1 MKRIYILEGLD
12 CAHCAEEIR
21 AEVEKDERVKSAGM
35 NFMKQELTVEADNS
49 CSPDELMITVTEVVA
64 KLEPDVT
71 VRERQTF
78 KEKKYIIDGLDCAQ
92 CAEEVREAVEKSDY
106 ANGAKMNFI
115 NKELTVTPSK
125 IISDKELLKQ
135 VTATV
140 TAVEP
145 DVTVSEKEN
154 HVEKKVSYT
163 KDIVKMISAGILFV
177 VAFILE
183 KTIGTEQLVPK
194 IAILSMYLAA
204 YVICGLEVAITSI
217 KAIAKKNFFNEN
229 TLMLIASIGAIVLGE
244 YEEAVA
250 VMLFYTVGE
259 FFQSIAVNKSRRS
272 ISSLIKTKPETAD
285 VLIDGEYI
293 TVDPEN
299 VETGSII
306 RVKPGEKIPLDGIVE
321 SGNTSIDTSALTG
334 ESLPRDITVSDEVP
348 AGAINI
354 SGVIT
359 LKTTRQFTDST
370 VYKMLQMV
378 ESAVEK
384 KTKTENFIS
393 VFAKYYTP
401 IVVLAAVII
410 SLIPPLFT
418 GFDFGT
424 WVQRGL
430 IFLVISCPC
439 ALVISV
445 PLGYF
450 AGIGKASSKG
460 ILVKGSNY
468 LEAISKAK
476 VVLFDKT
483 GTLTKGQFEVTRTE
497 PAGMSKDELLRY
509 AAYAE
514 SNSNHPIAVSVRKAY
529 GADIDQSQITEC
541 SEIAGKG
548 IKAVISGATVLCGNS
563 RLMADYSINCPE
575 ANGTV
580 LYVAVDNKYAGLIEI
595 ADMPKEHSAEAV
607 KMLKNHGVKVIMLT
621 GDNKSAAAAAAEK
634 LGITDYYAELLPE
647 NKSEITLK
655 MKSELSDNEK
665 VMFVG
670 DGINDAP
677 ALTAADTGIA
687 IGAGTDVAIDAADVV
702 LMKSRL
708 TDVPAAIRLS
718 RSSLRNIHENLFWAF
733 FYNIIGIPLAA
744 GVFIPLGLTL
754 NPMFGAAAMSLSSF
768 CVVSNALRL
777 NFCKLYSTKH
787 DRKAKPMNNIA
798 IQPSDTAKITKT
810 IKIKGMMC
818 EKCEH
823 HVKTA
828 LEAIPQVANAVANH
842 TDGIA
847 VAELSGEV
855 PDKQLK
861 KAVENSGYK
870 VISIK

>member
-12 CAHCAEEIR
+12 CANCAEEIR

-35 NFMKQELTVEADNS
+35 NFMKQELTVEAENS
-49 CSPDELMITVTEVVA
+49 CSPDELMTTVTEVVA
-64 KLEPDVT
+64 KYEPDVT

-78 KEKKYIIDGLDCAQ
+78 NEKKYIIDGLDCAQ

-115 NKELTVTPSK
+115 KKELTVTPSK

-163 KDIVKMISAGILFV
+163 KDIVKMISAGILFI

-194 IAILSMYLAA
+194 IAILTMYLAA

-306 RVKPGEKIPLDGIVE
+306 RVKPGEKIPLDGIIE

-334 ESLPRDITVSDEVP
+334 ESLPRDIAAGDEVP

-410 SLIPPLFT
+410 SIFPPLFT
-418 GFDFGT
+418 GFNYEPFINGIIKGKLIFPEFTGFDFIT

-468 LEAISKAK
+468 LEAISKSK

-563 RLMADYSINCPE
+563 RLMADYSMNCPE

-607 KMLKNHGVKVIMLT
+607 KMLKNHGVKVVMLT
-621 GDNKSAAAAAAEK
+621 GDNKSAAATAAEK

-655 MKSELSDNEK
+655 MKSELPDNEK

-677 ALTAADTGIA
+677 VIASADIGVAMGGSGADSAIETADC
-687 IGAGTDVAIDAADVV
+687 V
-702 LMKSRL
+702 LMKDDPMQLADAFAISKKTNRIVL
-708 TDVPAAIRLS
+708 QNIIFALGVKLIIQVLGVLGLANMWAAVFADVGVSIIAIFN
-718 RSSLRNIHENLFWAF
+718 SLRL
-733 FYNIIGIPLAA
+733 
-744 GVFIPLGLTL
+744 
-754 NPMFGAAAMSLSSF
+754 M
-768 CVVSNALRL
+768 
-777 NFCKLYSTKH
+777 
-787 DRKAKPMNNIA
+787 RK
-798 IQPSDTAKITKT
+798 
-810 IKIKGMMC
+810 
-818 EKCEH
+818 
-823 HVKTA
+823 
-828 LEAIPQVANAVANH
+828 
-842 TDGIA
+842 
-847 VAELSGEV
+847 
-855 PDKQLK
+855 
-861 KAVENSGYK
+861 
-870 VISIK
+870 

>member
-12 CAHCAEEIR
+12 CAQCAEEIR
-21 AEVEKDERVKSAGM
+21 AEVEKDERVKSAEM
-35 NFMKQELTVEADNS
+35 NFMKQELTVEAENS
-49 CSPDELMITVTEVVA
+49 CSPDELMTTVTKVVA
-64 KLEPDVT
+64 KHEPDVT
-71 VRERQTF
+71 VKERQTF

-125 IISDKELLKQ
+125 IISDKELLKL

-163 KDIVKMISAGILFV
+163 KDIVKMISAGILFI

-299 VETGSII
+299 VETDSII

-334 ESLPRDITVSDEVP
+334 ESLPRDITIGDEVP

-359 LKTTRQFTDST
+359 LKTTRRFTDST

-401 IVVLAAVII
+401 IVVLVAVII
-410 SLIPPLFT
+410 SIFPPLFT
-418 GFDFGT
+418 GFNYEPFIDGIIKGKLIFPEFTGFDFVT

-529 GADIDQSQITEC
+529 GADIDQSQITQC

-548 IKAVISGATVLCGNS
+548 IKAVISGVTVLCGNS

-607 KMLKNHGVKVIMLT
+607 KMLKNHGVKVVMLT

-655 MKSELSDNEK
+655 MKSELPANEK

-677 ALTAADTGIA
+677 VIASADIGVAMGGTGADSAIETADC
-687 IGAGTDVAIDAADVV
+687 V
-702 LMKSRL
+702 LMKDDPMQLADAFAISKKTNRIVL
-708 TDVPAAIRLS
+708 QNIIFALGVKLIIQVLGVLGLANMWAAVFADVGVSIIAIFN
-718 RSSLRNIHENLFWAF
+718 SLRL
-733 FYNIIGIPLAA
+733 
-744 GVFIPLGLTL
+744 
-754 NPMFGAAAMSLSSF
+754 M
-768 CVVSNALRL
+768 
-777 NFCKLYSTKH
+777 
-787 DRKAKPMNNIA
+787 RK
-798 IQPSDTAKITKT
+798 
-810 IKIKGMMC
+810 
-818 EKCEH
+818 
-823 HVKTA
+823 
-828 LEAIPQVANAVANH
+828 
-842 TDGIA
+842 
-847 VAELSGEV
+847 
-855 PDKQLK
+855 
-861 KAVENSGYK
+861 
-870 VISIK
+870 

>member
-1 MKRIYILEGLD
+1 MKRIYILDGLD

-21 AEVEKDERVKSAGM
+21 AEVEKDERVKSAEM
-35 NFMKQELTVEADNS
+35 NFMKQELTVETENS
-49 CSPDELMITVTEVVA
+49 CSPDELMATVTEIVT

-125 IISDKELLKQ
+125 IISDKELLKL

-140 TAVEP
+140 TSVEP

-163 KDIVKMISAGILFV
+163 KDIVKMISAGILFI

-285 VLIDGEYI
+285 VLTDGEYI

-334 ESLPRDITVSDEVP
+334 ESLPRDITVGDEVP

-359 LKTTRQFTDST
+359 LKTTRRFTDST

-401 IVVLAAVII
+401 IVVLVAVII
-410 SLIPPLFT
+410 SIFPPLFTGFNYEPFIDGIIKGKLIFPEFT

-607 KMLKNHGVKVIMLT
+607 KMLKNHGVKVVMLT

-655 MKSELSDNEK
+655 MKSELPDNEK

-677 ALTAADTGIA
+677 VIASADIGVAMGGTGADSAIETADC
-687 IGAGTDVAIDAADVV
+687 V
-702 LMKSRL
+702 LMKDDPMQLADAFAISKKTNRIVL
-708 TDVPAAIRLS
+708 QNIIFALGVKLIIQVLGVLGLANMWAAVFADVGVSIIAIFN
-718 RSSLRNIHENLFWAF
+718 SLRL
-733 FYNIIGIPLAA
+733 
-744 GVFIPLGLTL
+744 
-754 NPMFGAAAMSLSSF
+754 M
-768 CVVSNALRL
+768 
-777 NFCKLYSTKH
+777 
-787 DRKAKPMNNIA
+787 RK
-798 IQPSDTAKITKT
+798 
-810 IKIKGMMC
+810 
-818 EKCEH
+818 
-823 HVKTA
+823 
-828 LEAIPQVANAVANH
+828 
-842 TDGIA
+842 
-847 VAELSGEV
+847 
-855 PDKQLK
+855 
-861 KAVENSGYK
+861 
-870 VISIK
+870 

>member
-1 MKRIYILEGLD
+1 MKRIYILDGLD

-21 AEVEKDERVKSAGM
+21 AEVEKDERVKSAEM
-35 NFMKQELTVEADNS
+35 NFMKQELTVETENS
-49 CSPDELMITVTEVVA
+49 CSPDELMTTVTEIVT

-115 NKELTVTPSK
+115 KKELTVTPSK
-125 IISDKELLKQ
+125 IISDKELLKL

-163 KDIVKMISAGILFV
+163 KDIVKMISAGILFI

-299 VETGSII
+299 VETDSII

-334 ESLPRDITVSDEVP
+334 ESLPRDITIGDEVP

-359 LKTTRQFTDST
+359 LKTTRRFTDST

-401 IVVLAAVII
+401 IVVLVAVII
-410 SLIPPLFT
+410 SIFPPLFT
-418 GFDFGT
+418 GFNYEPFIDGIIKGKLIFPEFTGFDFVT

-529 GADIDQSQITEC
+529 GADIDQSQITQC

-548 IKAVISGATVLCGNS
+548 IKAVISGVTVLCGNS

-607 KMLKNHGVKVIMLT
+607 KMLKNHGVKVVMLT

-655 MKSELSDNEK
+655 MKSELPDNEK

-677 ALTAADTGIA
+677 VIASADIGVAMGGSGADSAIETADC
-687 IGAGTDVAIDAADVV
+687 V
-702 LMKSRL
+702 LMKDDPMQLADAFAISKKTNRIVL
-708 TDVPAAIRLS
+708 QNIIFALGVKLIIQVLGVLGLANMWAAVFADVGVSIIAIFN
-718 RSSLRNIHENLFWAF
+718 SLRL
-733 FYNIIGIPLAA
+733 
-744 GVFIPLGLTL
+744 
-754 NPMFGAAAMSLSSF
+754 M
-768 CVVSNALRL
+768 
-777 NFCKLYSTKH
+777 
-787 DRKAKPMNNIA
+787 RK
-798 IQPSDTAKITKT
+798 
-810 IKIKGMMC
+810 
-818 EKCEH
+818 
-823 HVKTA
+823 
-828 LEAIPQVANAVANH
+828 
-842 TDGIA
+842 
-847 VAELSGEV
+847 
-855 PDKQLK
+855 
-861 KAVENSGYK
+861 
-870 VISIK
+870 

>member
-12 CAHCAEEIR
+12 CAQCAEEIR
-21 AEVEKDERVKSAGM
+21 AEVEKDERVKSAEM
-35 NFMKQELTVEADNS
+35 NFMKQELTVEAENS
-49 CSPDELMITVTEVVA
+49 CSPDELMTTVTKVVA
-64 KLEPDVT
+64 KHEPDVT
-71 VRERQTF
+71 VKERQTF

-125 IISDKELLKQ
+125 IISDKELLKL

-163 KDIVKMISAGILFV
+163 KDIVKMISAGILFI

-299 VETGSII
+299 VETDSII

-334 ESLPRDITVSDEVP
+334 ESLPRDITIGDEVP

-359 LKTTRQFTDST
+359 LKTTRRFTDST

-401 IVVLAAVII
+401 IVVLVAVII
-410 SLIPPLFT
+410 SIFPPLFT
-418 GFDFGT
+418 GFNYEPFIDGIIKGKLIFPEFTGFDFVT

-529 GADIDQSQITEC
+529 GADIDQSQITQC

-548 IKAVISGATVLCGNS
+548 IKAVISGVTVLCGNS

-607 KMLKNHGVKVIMLT
+607 KMLKNHGVKVVMLT

-655 MKSELSDNEK
+655 MKSELPGNEK

-677 ALTAADTGIA
+677 VIASADIGVAMGGSGADSAIETADC
-687 IGAGTDVAIDAADVV
+687 V
-702 LMKSRL
+702 LMKDDPMQLADAFAISKKTNRIVL
-708 TDVPAAIRLS
+708 QNIIFALGVKLIIQVLGVLGLANMWAAVFADVGVSIIAIFN
-718 RSSLRNIHENLFWAF
+718 SLRL
-733 FYNIIGIPLAA
+733 
-744 GVFIPLGLTL
+744 
-754 NPMFGAAAMSLSSF
+754 M
-768 CVVSNALRL
+768 
-777 NFCKLYSTKH
+777 
-787 DRKAKPMNNIA
+787 RK
-798 IQPSDTAKITKT
+798 
-810 IKIKGMMC
+810 
-818 EKCEH
+818 
-823 HVKTA
+823 
-828 LEAIPQVANAVANH
+828 
-842 TDGIA
+842 
-847 VAELSGEV
+847 
-855 PDKQLK
+855 
-861 KAVENSGYK
+861 
-870 VISIK
+870 

>member
-35 NFMKQELTVEADNS
+35 NFMKQELTVETENS
-49 CSPDELMITVTEVVA
+49 CSPDELMTTVTEVVA

-71 VRERQTF
+71 VREKQSF

-92 CAEEVREAVEKSDY
+92 CAEELREAVEKSDY

-135 VTATV
+135 VTATI

-163 KDIVKMISAGILFV
+163 KDIVKMISAGILFI

-183 KTIGTEQLVPK
+183 KTIGTEQLAPK

-334 ESLPRDITVSDEVP
+334 ESLPRDITVGDEVP

-401 IVVLAAVII
+401 IVVLVAVII
-410 SLIPPLFT
+410 SIFPPLFT
-418 GFDFGT
+418 GFNYEPFIDGIIKGKLIFPEFTGFDFVT

-529 GADIDQSQITEC
+529 GADIDQSQITQC

-548 IKAVISGATVLCGNS
+548 IKAVISGVTVLCGNS

-607 KMLKNHGVKVIMLT
+607 KMLKNHGVKVVMLT

-655 MKSELSDNEK
+655 MKSELPDNEK

-677 ALTAADTGIA
+677 VIASADIGVAMGGSGADSAIETADC
-687 IGAGTDVAIDAADVV
+687 V
-702 LMKSRL
+702 LMKDDPMQLADAFAISKKTNRIVL
-708 TDVPAAIRLS
+708 QNIIFALGVKLIIQVLGVLGLANMWAAVFADVGVSIIAIFN
-718 RSSLRNIHENLFWAF
+718 SLRL
-733 FYNIIGIPLAA
+733 
-744 GVFIPLGLTL
+744 
-754 NPMFGAAAMSLSSF
+754 M
-768 CVVSNALRL
+768 
-777 NFCKLYSTKH
+777 
-787 DRKAKPMNNIA
+787 RK
-798 IQPSDTAKITKT
+798 
-810 IKIKGMMC
+810 
-818 EKCEH
+818 
-823 HVKTA
+823 
-828 LEAIPQVANAVANH
+828 
-842 TDGIA
+842 
-847 VAELSGEV
+847 
-855 PDKQLK
+855 
-861 KAVENSGYK
+861 
-870 VISIK
+870 

>member
-12 CAHCAEEIR
+12 CANCAEEIR
-21 AEVEKDERVKSAGM
+21 AEVEKDEHIKSAEM
-35 NFMKQELTVEADNS
+35 NFMKQELTVEAENS
-49 CSPDELMITVTEVVA
+49 CSHDELMTTVTEVVA
-64 KLEPDVT
+64 KHEPDVT

-92 CAEEVREAVEKSDY
+92 CAEEVREAIEKSDY
-106 ANGAKMNFI
+106 ASDAKMNFI
-115 NKELTVTPSK
+115 KKELTVTPSK

-194 IAILSMYLAA
+194 IAILSMYLVA

-306 RVKPGEKIPLDGIVE
+306 RVKPGEKIPLDGIIE

-334 ESLPRDITVSDEVP
+334 ESLPRDITSGDEVP

-393 VFAKYYTP
+393 VFAKCYTP

-410 SLIPPLFT
+410 SIFPPLFT
-418 GFDFGT
+418 GFNYEPFINGIIKGKLIFPEFTGFDFIT

-548 IKAVISGATVLCGNS
+548 IKAVISGVTVLCGNS

-607 KMLKNHGVKVIMLT
+607 KMLKNHGVKVVMLT
-621 GDNKSAAAAAAEK
+621 GDNRSAAAAAAEK

-655 MKSELSDNEK
+655 MKSELPGNEK

-677 ALTAADTGIA
+677 VIASADIGVAMGGSGADSAIETADC
-687 IGAGTDVAIDAADVV
+687 V
-702 LMKSRL
+702 LMKDDPMQLADAFAISKKTNRIVL
-708 TDVPAAIRLS
+708 QNIIFALGVKLIIQVLGVLGLANMWAAVFADVGVSIIAIFN
-718 RSSLRNIHENLFWAF
+718 SLRL
-733 FYNIIGIPLAA
+733 
-744 GVFIPLGLTL
+744 
-754 NPMFGAAAMSLSSF
+754 M
-768 CVVSNALRL
+768 
-777 NFCKLYSTKH
+777 
-787 DRKAKPMNNIA
+787 RK
-798 IQPSDTAKITKT
+798 
-810 IKIKGMMC
+810 
-818 EKCEH
+818 
-823 HVKTA
+823 
-828 LEAIPQVANAVANH
+828 
-842 TDGIA
+842 
-847 VAELSGEV
+847 
-855 PDKQLK
+855 
-861 KAVENSGYK
+861 
-870 VISIK
+870 

>member
-1 MKRIYILEGLD
+1 MKRIYILDGLD

-21 AEVEKDERVKSAGM
+21 AEVEKDEHVKSAGM
-35 NFMKQELTVEADNS
+35 NFMKQELTVETENS
-49 CSPDELMITVTEVVA
+49 CSPDELMTTVTEVVA

-71 VRERQTF
+71 VREKQSF

-115 NKELTVTPSK
+115 NKELTVTPSR

-163 KDIVKMISAGILFV
+163 KDIVKMISAGILFI

-299 VETGSII
+299 VETDSII

-334 ESLPRDITVSDEVP
+334 ESLPRDITIGDEVP

-359 LKTTRQFTDST
+359 LKTTRRFTDST

-401 IVVLAAVII
+401 IVVLVAVII
-410 SLIPPLFT
+410 SIFPPLFT
-418 GFDFGT
+418 GFNYEPFIDGIIKGKLIFPEFTGFDFVT

-529 GADIDQSQITEC
+529 GADIDQSQITQC

-548 IKAVISGATVLCGNS
+548 IKAVISGVTVLCGNS

-607 KMLKNHGVKVIMLT
+607 KMLKNHGVKVVMLT

-655 MKSELSDNEK
+655 MKSELPDNEK

-677 ALTAADTGIA
+677 VIASADIGVAMGGSGADSAIETADC
-687 IGAGTDVAIDAADVV
+687 V
-702 LMKSRL
+702 LMKDDPMQLADAFAISKKTNRIVL
-708 TDVPAAIRLS
+708 QNIIFALGVKLIIQVLGVLGLANMWAAVFADVGVSIIAIFN
-718 RSSLRNIHENLFWAF
+718 SLRL
-733 FYNIIGIPLAA
+733 
-744 GVFIPLGLTL
+744 
-754 NPMFGAAAMSLSSF
+754 M
-768 CVVSNALRL
+768 
-777 NFCKLYSTKH
+777 
-787 DRKAKPMNNIA
+787 RK
-798 IQPSDTAKITKT
+798 
-810 IKIKGMMC
+810 
-818 EKCEH
+818 
-823 HVKTA
+823 
-828 LEAIPQVANAVANH
+828 
-842 TDGIA
+842 
-847 VAELSGEV
+847 
-855 PDKQLK
+855 
-861 KAVENSGYK
+861 
-870 VISIK
+870 

>member
-35 NFMKQELTVEADNS
+35 NFMKQELTVEAENS
-49 CSPDELMITVTEVVA
+49 CSPDELMTTVTKVVA
-64 KLEPDVT
+64 KHEPDVT
-71 VRERQTF
+71 VKERQTF

-115 NKELTVTPSK
+115 KKELTVTPSR
-125 IISDKELLKQ
+125 IISDKELLKL

-183 KTIGTEQLVPK
+183 KTIGTEQLVPQ
-194 IAILSMYLAA
+194 IAILSMYLVA

-334 ESLPRDITVSDEVP
+334 ESLPRDITIGDEVP

-359 LKTTRQFTDST
+359 LKTTRRFTDST

-401 IVVLAAVII
+401 IVVLVAVII
-410 SLIPPLFT
+410 SIFPPLFT
-418 GFDFGT
+418 GFNYEPFIDGIIKGKLIFPEFTGFDFVT

-529 GADIDQSQITEC
+529 GADIDQSQITQC

-607 KMLKNHGVKVIMLT
+607 KMLKNHGVKVVMLT

-655 MKSELSDNEK
+655 MKSELPDNEK

-677 ALTAADTGIA
+677 VIASADIGVAMGGSGADSAIETADC
-687 IGAGTDVAIDAADVV
+687 V
-702 LMKSRL
+702 LMKDDPMQLADAFAISKKTNRIVL
-708 TDVPAAIRLS
+708 QNIIFALGVKLIIQVLGVLGLANMWAAVFADVGVSIIAIFN
-718 RSSLRNIHENLFWAF
+718 SLRL
-733 FYNIIGIPLAA
+733 
-744 GVFIPLGLTL
+744 
-754 NPMFGAAAMSLSSF
+754 M
-768 CVVSNALRL
+768 
-777 NFCKLYSTKH
+777 
-787 DRKAKPMNNIA
+787 RK
-798 IQPSDTAKITKT
+798 
-810 IKIKGMMC
+810 
-818 EKCEH
+818 
-823 HVKTA
+823 
-828 LEAIPQVANAVANH
+828 
-842 TDGIA
+842 
-847 VAELSGEV
+847 
-855 PDKQLK
+855 
-861 KAVENSGYK
+861 
-870 VISIK
+870 

>member
-35 NFMKQELTVEADNS
+35 NFMKQELTVEAENS
-49 CSPDELMITVTEVVA
+49 CSPDELMTTVTEVVA

-115 NKELTVTPSK
+115 KKELTVTPSK

-140 TAVEP
+140 TAIEP

-183 KTIGTEQLVPK
+183 KTIGTEQLVPQ
-194 IAILSMYLAA
+194 IAILSMYLVA

-334 ESLPRDITVSDEVP
+334 ESLPRDITIGDEVP

-359 LKTTRQFTDST
+359 LKTTRRFTDST

-401 IVVLAAVII
+401 IVVLVAVII
-410 SLIPPLFT
+410 SIFPPLFT
-418 GFDFGT
+418 GFNYEPFIDGIIKGKLIFPEFTGFDFVT

-529 GADIDQSQITEC
+529 GADIDQSQITQC

-677 ALTAADTGIA
+677 VIASADIGVAMGGSGADSAIETADC
-687 IGAGTDVAIDAADVV
+687 V
-702 LMKSRL
+702 LMKDDPMQLADAFAISKKTNRIVL
-708 TDVPAAIRLS
+708 QNIIFALGVKLIIQVLGVLGLANMWAAVFADVGVSIIAIFN
-718 RSSLRNIHENLFWAF
+718 SLRL
-733 FYNIIGIPLAA
+733 
-744 GVFIPLGLTL
+744 
-754 NPMFGAAAMSLSSF
+754 M
-768 CVVSNALRL
+768 
-777 NFCKLYSTKH
+777 
-787 DRKAKPMNNIA
+787 RK
-798 IQPSDTAKITKT
+798 
-810 IKIKGMMC
+810 
-818 EKCEH
+818 
-823 HVKTA
+823 
-828 LEAIPQVANAVANH
+828 
-842 TDGIA
+842 
-847 VAELSGEV
+847 
-855 PDKQLK
+855 
-861 KAVENSGYK
+861 
-870 VISIK
+870 

>member
-12 CAHCAEEIR
+12 CAQCAEEIR
-21 AEVEKDERVKSAGM
+21 AEVEKDERVKSAEM
-35 NFMKQELTVEADNS
+35 NFMKQELTVEAENS
-49 CSPDELMITVTEVVA
+49 CSPDELMTTVTKVVA
-64 KLEPDVT
+64 KHEPDVT
-71 VRERQTF
+71 VKERQTF

-125 IISDKELLKQ
+125 IISDKELLKL

-163 KDIVKMISAGILFV
+163 KDIVKMISAGILFI

-299 VETGSII
+299 VETDSII

-334 ESLPRDITVSDEVP
+334 ESLPRDITIGDEVP

-359 LKTTRQFTDST
+359 LKTTRRFTDST

-401 IVVLAAVII
+401 IVVLVAVII
-410 SLIPPLFT
+410 SIFPPLFT
-418 GFDFGT
+418 GFNYEPFIDGIIKGKLIFPEFTGFDFVT

-529 GADIDQSQITEC
+529 GADIDQSQITQC

-548 IKAVISGATVLCGNS
+548 IKAVISGVTVLCGNS

-607 KMLKNHGVKVIMLT
+607 KMLKNHGVKVVMLT
-621 GDNKSAAAAAAEK
+621 GDNRSAASAASEK

-655 MKSELSDNEK
+655 MKSELPANEK

-677 ALTAADTGIA
+677 VIASADIGVAMGGTGADSAIETADC
-687 IGAGTDVAIDAADVV
+687 V
-702 LMKSRL
+702 LMKDDPMQLADAFAISKKTNRIVL
-708 TDVPAAIRLS
+708 QNIIFALGVKLIIQVLGVLGLANMWAAVFADVGVSIIAIFN
-718 RSSLRNIHENLFWAF
+718 SLRL
-733 FYNIIGIPLAA
+733 
-744 GVFIPLGLTL
+744 
-754 NPMFGAAAMSLSSF
+754 M
-768 CVVSNALRL
+768 
-777 NFCKLYSTKH
+777 
-787 DRKAKPMNNIA
+787 RK
-798 IQPSDTAKITKT
+798 
-810 IKIKGMMC
+810 
-818 EKCEH
+818 
-823 HVKTA
+823 
-828 LEAIPQVANAVANH
+828 
-842 TDGIA
+842 
-847 VAELSGEV
+847 
-855 PDKQLK
+855 
-861 KAVENSGYK
+861 
-870 VISIK
+870 

>member
-12 CAHCAEEIR
+12 CAQCAEEIR
-21 AEVEKDERVKSAGM
+21 AEVEKDERVKSAEM
-35 NFMKQELTVEADNS
+35 NFMKQELTVEAENS
-49 CSPDELMITVTEVVA
+49 CSPDELMTTVTKVVA
-64 KLEPDVT
+64 KHEPDVT
-71 VRERQTF
+71 VKERQTF

-125 IISDKELLKQ
+125 IISDKELLKL

-163 KDIVKMISAGILFV
+163 KDIVKMISAGILFI

-299 VETGSII
+299 VETDSII

-334 ESLPRDITVSDEVP
+334 ESLPRDITIGDEVP

-359 LKTTRQFTDST
+359 LKTTRRFTDST

-401 IVVLAAVII
+401 IVVLVAVII
-410 SLIPPLFT
+410 SIFPPLFT
-418 GFDFGT
+418 GFNYEPFIDGIIKGKLIFPEFTGFDFVT

-529 GADIDQSQITEC
+529 GADIDQSQITQC

-548 IKAVISGATVLCGNS
+548 IKAVISGVTVLCGNS

-607 KMLKNHGVKVIMLT
+607 KMLKNHGVKVVMLT

-655 MKSELSDNEK
+655 MKSELPDNEK

-677 ALTAADTGIA
+677 VIASADIGVA
-687 IGAGTDVAIDAADVV
+687 MGGSGAGSAIETADCV
-702 LMKSRL
+702 LMKDDPMQLADAFAISKKTNRIVL
-708 TDVPAAIRLS
+708 QNIIFALGVKLIIQVLGVLGLANMWAAVFADVGVSIIAIFN
-718 RSSLRNIHENLFWAF
+718 SLRL
-733 FYNIIGIPLAA
+733 
-744 GVFIPLGLTL
+744 
-754 NPMFGAAAMSLSSF
+754 M
-768 CVVSNALRL
+768 
-777 NFCKLYSTKH
+777 
-787 DRKAKPMNNIA
+787 RK
-798 IQPSDTAKITKT
+798 
-810 IKIKGMMC
+810 
-818 EKCEH
+818 
-823 HVKTA
+823 
-828 LEAIPQVANAVANH
+828 
-842 TDGIA
+842 
-847 VAELSGEV
+847 
-855 PDKQLK
+855 
-861 KAVENSGYK
+861 
-870 VISIK
+870 

>member
-12 CAHCAEEIR
+12 CANCAEEIR
-21 AEVEKDERVKSAGM
+21 AEVEKDEHIKSAGM
-35 NFMKQELTVEADNS
+35 NFMKQELTVETENS
-49 CSPDELMITVTEVVA
+49 CSPDELMTTVTEVVA

-115 NKELTVTPSK
+115 KKELTVTPSK

-145 DVTVSEKEN
+145 DVTVSEQEN

-163 KDIVKMISAGILFV
+163 KDIVKMISAGILFII
-177 VAFILE
+177 AFILE
-183 KTIGTEQLVPK
+183 KTIGTEQFVPQ
-194 IAILSMYLAA
+194 IAILTMYLAA

-334 ESLPRDITVSDEVP
+334 ESLPRDIAAGDEVP

-410 SLIPPLFT
+410 SIFPPLFT
-418 GFDFGT
+418 GFNYEPFINGIIKGKLIFPEFTGFDFIT

-468 LEAISKAK
+468 LEAISKSK

-607 KMLKNHGVKVIMLT
+607 KMLKNHGVKVVMLT
-621 GDNKSAAAAAAEK
+621 GDNKSAAATAAEK

-655 MKSELSDNEK
+655 MKSELPDNEK

-677 ALTAADTGIA
+677 VIASADIGVAMGGSGADSAIETADC
-687 IGAGTDVAIDAADVV
+687 V
-702 LMKSRL
+702 LMKDDPMQLADAFAISKKTNRIVL
-708 TDVPAAIRLS
+708 QNIIFALGVKLIIQVLGVLGLANMWAAVFADVGVSIIAIFN
-718 RSSLRNIHENLFWAF
+718 SLRL
-733 FYNIIGIPLAA
+733 
-744 GVFIPLGLTL
+744 
-754 NPMFGAAAMSLSSF
+754 M
-768 CVVSNALRL
+768 
-777 NFCKLYSTKH
+777 
-787 DRKAKPMNNIA
+787 RK
-798 IQPSDTAKITKT
+798 
-810 IKIKGMMC
+810 
-818 EKCEH
+818 
-823 HVKTA
+823 
-828 LEAIPQVANAVANH
+828 
-842 TDGIA
+842 
-847 VAELSGEV
+847 
-855 PDKQLK
+855 
-861 KAVENSGYK
+861 
-870 VISIK
+870 

>member
-12 CAHCAEEIR
+12 CAQCAEEIR
-21 AEVEKDERVKSAGM
+21 AEVEKDERVKSAEM
-35 NFMKQELTVEADNS
+35 NFMKQELTVEAENS
-49 CSPDELMITVTEVVA
+49 CSPDELMTTVTKVVA
-64 KLEPDVT
+64 KHEPDVT
-71 VRERQTF
+71 VKERQTF
-78 KEKKYIIDGLDCAQ
+78 KEKKYIIDGLDCTQ

-125 IISDKELLKQ
+125 IISDKELLKL

-163 KDIVKMISAGILFV
+163 KDIVKMISAGILFI

-299 VETGSII
+299 VETDSII

-334 ESLPRDITVSDEVP
+334 ESLPRDITIGDEVP

-359 LKTTRQFTDST
+359 LKTTRRFTDST

-401 IVVLAAVII
+401 IVVLVAVII
-410 SLIPPLFT
+410 SIFPPLFT
-418 GFDFGT
+418 GFNYEPFIDGIIKGKLIFPEFTGFDFVT

-529 GADIDQSQITEC
+529 GADIDQSQITQC

-548 IKAVISGATVLCGNS
+548 IKAVISGVTVLCGNS

-607 KMLKNHGVKVIMLT
+607 KMLKNHGVKVVMLT

-655 MKSELSDNEK
+655 MKSELPDNEK

-677 ALTAADTGIA
+677 VIASADIGVAMGGSGADSAIETADC
-687 IGAGTDVAIDAADVV
+687 V
-702 LMKSRL
+702 LMKDDPMQLADAFAISKKTNRIVL
-708 TDVPAAIRLS
+708 QNIIFALGVKLIIQVLGVLGLANMWAAVFADVGVSIIAIFN
-718 RSSLRNIHENLFWAF
+718 SLRL
-733 FYNIIGIPLAA
+733 
-744 GVFIPLGLTL
+744 
-754 NPMFGAAAMSLSSF
+754 M
-768 CVVSNALRL
+768 
-777 NFCKLYSTKH
+777 
-787 DRKAKPMNNIA
+787 RK
-798 IQPSDTAKITKT
+798 
-810 IKIKGMMC
+810 
-818 EKCEH
+818 
-823 HVKTA
+823 
-828 LEAIPQVANAVANH
+828 
-842 TDGIA
+842 
-847 VAELSGEV
+847 
-855 PDKQLK
+855 
-861 KAVENSGYK
+861 
-870 VISIK
+870 

>member
-35 NFMKQELTVEADNS
+35 NFMKQELTVEAENS
-49 CSPDELMITVTEVVA
+49 CSPDELMTTVTKVVA
-64 KLEPDVT
+64 KHEPDVT
-71 VRERQTF
+71 VKERQTF

-115 NKELTVTPSK
+115 KKELTVTPSR
-125 IISDKELLKQ
+125 IISDKELLKL

-163 KDIVKMISAGILFV
+163 KDIVKMISAGILFI

-183 KTIGTEQLVPK
+183 KTIGTEQLVPQ
-194 IAILSMYLAA
+194 IAILTMYLAA

-299 VETGSII
+299 VETDSII

-334 ESLPRDITVSDEVP
+334 ESLPRDITVGDEVP

-359 LKTTRQFTDST
+359 LRTTRRFTDST

-401 IVVLAAVII
+401 IVVLVAVII
-410 SLIPPLFT
+410 SIFPPLFT
-418 GFDFGT
+418 GFNYEPFIDGIIKGKLIFPEFTGFDFVT

-529 GADIDQSQITEC
+529 GADIDQSQITQC

-548 IKAVISGATVLCGNS
+548 IKAVISGVTVLCGNS

-607 KMLKNHGVKVIMLT
+607 KMLKNHGVKVVMLT

-655 MKSELSDNEK
+655 MKSELPDNEK

-677 ALTAADTGIA
+677 VIASADIGVAMGGSGADSAIETADC
-687 IGAGTDVAIDAADVV
+687 V
-702 LMKSRL
+702 LMKDDPMQLADAFAISKKTNRIVL
-708 TDVPAAIRLS
+708 QNIIFALGVKLIIQVLGVLGLANMWAAVFADVGVSIIAIFN
-718 RSSLRNIHENLFWAF
+718 SLRL
-733 FYNIIGIPLAA
+733 
-744 GVFIPLGLTL
+744 
-754 NPMFGAAAMSLSSF
+754 M
-768 CVVSNALRL
+768 
-777 NFCKLYSTKH
+777 
-787 DRKAKPMNNIA
+787 RK
-798 IQPSDTAKITKT
+798 
-810 IKIKGMMC
+810 
-818 EKCEH
+818 
-823 HVKTA
+823 
-828 LEAIPQVANAVANH
+828 
-842 TDGIA
+842 
-847 VAELSGEV
+847 
-855 PDKQLK
+855 
-861 KAVENSGYK
+861 
-870 VISIK
+870 

>member
-12 CAHCAEEIR
+12 CAQCAEEIR
-21 AEVEKDERVKSAGM
+21 AEVEKDERVKSAEM
-35 NFMKQELTVEADNS
+35 NFMKQELTVEAENS
-49 CSPDELMITVTEVVA
+49 CSPDELMTTVTKVVA
-64 KLEPDVT
+64 KHEPDVT
-71 VRERQTF
+71 VKERQTF

-125 IISDKELLKQ
+125 IISDKELLKL

-163 KDIVKMISAGILFV
+163 KDIVKMISAGILFI

-299 VETGSII
+299 VETDSII

-334 ESLPRDITVSDEVP
+334 ESLPRDITIGDEVP

-359 LKTTRQFTDST
+359 LKTTRRFTDST

-401 IVVLAAVII
+401 IVVLVAVII
-410 SLIPPLFT
+410 SIFPPLFT
-418 GFDFGT
+418 GFNYEPFIDGIIKGKLIFPEFTGFDFVT

-497 PAGMSKDELLRY
+497 PAGMSKDELLQY

-529 GADIDQSQITEC
+529 GADIDQSQITQC

-548 IKAVISGATVLCGNS
+548 IKAVISGVTVLCGNS

-607 KMLKNHGVKVIMLT
+607 KMLKNHGVKVVMLT

-655 MKSELSDNEK
+655 MKSELPDNEK

-677 ALTAADTGIA
+677 VIASADIGVAMGGSGADSAIETADC
-687 IGAGTDVAIDAADVV
+687 V
-702 LMKSRL
+702 LMKDDPMQLADAFAISKKTNRIVL
-708 TDVPAAIRLS
+708 QNIIFALGVKLIIQVLGVLGLANMWAAVFADVGVSIIAIFN
-718 RSSLRNIHENLFWAF
+718 SLRL
-733 FYNIIGIPLAA
+733 
-744 GVFIPLGLTL
+744 
-754 NPMFGAAAMSLSSF
+754 M
-768 CVVSNALRL
+768 
-777 NFCKLYSTKH
+777 
-787 DRKAKPMNNIA
+787 RK
-798 IQPSDTAKITKT
+798 
-810 IKIKGMMC
+810 
-818 EKCEH
+818 
-823 HVKTA
+823 
-828 LEAIPQVANAVANH
+828 
-842 TDGIA
+842 
-847 VAELSGEV
+847 
-855 PDKQLK
+855 
-861 KAVENSGYK
+861 
-870 VISIK
+870 

>member
-12 CAHCAEEIR
+12 CANCAEEIR
-21 AEVEKDERVKSAGM
+21 AEVEKDEHIKSAEM
-35 NFMKQELTVEADNS
+35 NFMKQELTVEAENS
-49 CSPDELMITVTEVVA
+49 CSHDELMTTVTEVVA
-64 KLEPDVT
+64 KHEPDVT

-92 CAEEVREAVEKSDY
+92 CAEEVREAIEKSDY
-106 ANGAKMNFI
+106 ASDAKMNFI
-115 NKELTVTPSK
+115 KKELTVTPSK

-194 IAILSMYLAA
+194 IAILSMYLVA

-306 RVKPGEKIPLDGIVE
+306 RVKPGEKIPLDGIIE

-334 ESLPRDITVSDEVP
+334 ESLPRDITSGDEVP

-410 SLIPPLFT
+410 SIFPPLFT
-418 GFDFGT
+418 GFNYEPFINGIIKGKLIFPEFTGFDFIT

-529 GADIDQSQITEC
+529 GTDIDQSQITQC

-548 IKAVISGATVLCGNS
+548 IKAVIFGSTVLCGNS

-595 ADMPKEHSAEAV
+595 ADMPKEHSAQAV
-607 KMLKNHGVKVIMLT
+607 KMLKNHGVKVVMLT
-621 GDNKSAAAAAAEK
+621 GDNRSAAAAAAEK

-655 MKSELSDNEK
+655 MKSELPDNEK

-677 ALTAADTGIA
+677 VIASADIGVAMGGSGADSAIETADC
-687 IGAGTDVAIDAADVV
+687 V
-702 LMKSRL
+702 LMKDDPMQLADAFAISKKTNRIVL
-708 TDVPAAIRLS
+708 QNIIFALGVKLIIQVLGVLGLANMWAAVFADVGVSIIAIFN
-718 RSSLRNIHENLFWAF
+718 SLRL
-733 FYNIIGIPLAA
+733 
-744 GVFIPLGLTL
+744 
-754 NPMFGAAAMSLSSF
+754 M
-768 CVVSNALRL
+768 
-777 NFCKLYSTKH
+777 
-787 DRKAKPMNNIA
+787 RK
-798 IQPSDTAKITKT
+798 
-810 IKIKGMMC
+810 
-818 EKCEH
+818 
-823 HVKTA
+823 
-828 LEAIPQVANAVANH
+828 
-842 TDGIA
+842 
-847 VAELSGEV
+847 
-855 PDKQLK
+855 
-861 KAVENSGYK
+861 
-870 VISIK
+870 

>member
-12 CAHCAEEIR
+12 CAQCAEEIR
-21 AEVEKDERVKSAGM
+21 AEVEKDERVKSAEM
-35 NFMKQELTVEADNS
+35 NFMKQELTVEAENS
-49 CSPDELMITVTEVVA
+49 CSPDELMTTVTKVVA
-64 KLEPDVT
+64 KHEPDVT
-71 VRERQTF
+71 VKERQTF

-125 IISDKELLKQ
+125 IISDKELLKL

-163 KDIVKMISAGILFV
+163 KDIVKMISAGILFI

-299 VETGSII
+299 VETDSII

-321 SGNTSIDTSALTG
+321 SGNTSIDTSAFTG
-334 ESLPRDITVSDEVP
+334 ESLPRDITIGDEVP

-359 LKTTRQFTDST
+359 LKTTRRFTDST

-401 IVVLAAVII
+401 IVVLVAVII
-410 SLIPPLFT
+410 SIFPPLFT
-418 GFDFGT
+418 GFNYEPFIDGIIKGKLIFPEFTGFDFVT

-529 GADIDQSQITEC
+529 GADIDQSQITQC

-548 IKAVISGATVLCGNS
+548 IKAVISGVTVLCGNS

-607 KMLKNHGVKVIMLT
+607 KMLKNHGVKVVMLT

-655 MKSELSDNEK
+655 MKSELPDNEK

-677 ALTAADTGIA
+677 VIASADIGVAMGGSGADSAIETADC
-687 IGAGTDVAIDAADVV
+687 V
-702 LMKSRL
+702 LMKDDPMQLADAFAISKKTNRIVL
-708 TDVPAAIRLS
+708 QNIIFALGVKLIIQVLGVLGLANMWAAVFADVGVSIIAIFN
-718 RSSLRNIHENLFWAF
+718 SLRL
-733 FYNIIGIPLAA
+733 
-744 GVFIPLGLTL
+744 
-754 NPMFGAAAMSLSSF
+754 M
-768 CVVSNALRL
+768 
-777 NFCKLYSTKH
+777 
-787 DRKAKPMNNIA
+787 RK
-798 IQPSDTAKITKT
+798 
-810 IKIKGMMC
+810 
-818 EKCEH
+818 
-823 HVKTA
+823 
-828 LEAIPQVANAVANH
+828 
-842 TDGIA
+842 
-847 VAELSGEV
+847 
-855 PDKQLK
+855 
-861 KAVENSGYK
+861 
-870 VISIK
+870 

>member
-1 MKRIYILEGLD
+1 
-12 CAHCAEEIR
+12 
-21 AEVEKDERVKSAGM
+21 
-35 NFMKQELTVEADNS
+35 
-49 CSPDELMITVTEVVA
+49 
-64 KLEPDVT
+64 
-71 VRERQTF
+71 
-78 KEKKYIIDGLDCAQ
+78 
-92 CAEEVREAVEKSDY
+92 
-106 ANGAKMNFI
+106 
-115 NKELTVTPSK
+115 
-125 IISDKELLKQ
+125 
-135 VTATV
+135 
-140 TAVEP
+140 
-145 DVTVSEKEN
+145 
-154 HVEKKVSYT
+154 
-163 KDIVKMISAGILFV
+163 
-177 VAFILE
+177 
-183 KTIGTEQLVPK
+183 
-194 IAILSMYLAA
+194 
-204 YVICGLEVAITSI
+204 
-217 KAIAKKNFFNEN
+217 
-229 TLMLIASIGAIVLGE
+229 MLIASIGAIVLGE

-299 VETGSII
+299 VETDSII

-334 ESLPRDITVSDEVP
+334 ESLPRDITIGDEVP

-359 LKTTRQFTDST
+359 LKTTRRFTDST

-401 IVVLAAVII
+401 IVVLVAVII
-410 SLIPPLFT
+410 SIFPPLFT
-418 GFDFGT
+418 GFNYEPFIDGIIKGKLIFPEFTGFDFVT

-529 GADIDQSQITEC
+529 GADIDQSQITQC

-548 IKAVISGATVLCGNS
+548 IKAVISGVTVLCGNS

-607 KMLKNHGVKVIMLT
+607 KMLKNHGVKVVMLT

-655 MKSELSDNEK
+655 MKSELPDNEK

-677 ALTAADTGIA
+677 VIASADIGVAMGGSGADSAIETADC
-687 IGAGTDVAIDAADVV
+687 V
-702 LMKSRL
+702 LMKDDPMQLADAFAISKKTNRIVL
-708 TDVPAAIRLS
+708 QNIIFALGVKLIIQVLGVLGLANMWAAVFADVGVSIIAIFN
-718 RSSLRNIHENLFWAF
+718 SLRL
-733 FYNIIGIPLAA
+733 
-744 GVFIPLGLTL
+744 
-754 NPMFGAAAMSLSSF
+754 M
-768 CVVSNALRL
+768 
-777 NFCKLYSTKH
+777 
-787 DRKAKPMNNIA
+787 RK
-798 IQPSDTAKITKT
+798 
-810 IKIKGMMC
+810 
-818 EKCEH
+818 
-823 HVKTA
+823 
-828 LEAIPQVANAVANH
+828 
-842 TDGIA
+842 
-847 VAELSGEV
+847 
-855 PDKQLK
+855 
-861 KAVENSGYK
+861 
-870 VISIK
+870 

>member
-12 CAHCAEEIR
+12 CAQCAEEIR
-21 AEVEKDERVKSAGM
+21 AEVEKDERVKSAEM
-35 NFMKQELTVEADNS
+35 NFMKQELTVEAENS
-49 CSPDELMITVTEVVA
+49 CSPDELMTTVTKVVA
-64 KLEPDVT
+64 KHEPDVT
-71 VRERQTF
+71 VKERQTF

-125 IISDKELLKQ
+125 IISDKELLKL

-163 KDIVKMISAGILFV
+163 KDIVKMISAGILFI

-299 VETGSII
+299 VETDSII

-334 ESLPRDITVSDEVP
+334 ESLPRDITIGDEVP

-359 LKTTRQFTDST
+359 LKTTRRFTDST

-401 IVVLAAVII
+401 IVVLVAVII
-410 SLIPPLFT
+410 SIFPPLFIGFNYEPFIDGIIKGKLIFPEFT
-418 GFDFGT
+418 GFDFVT

-529 GADIDQSQITEC
+529 GADIDQSQITQC

-548 IKAVISGATVLCGNS
+548 IKAVISGVTVLCGNS

-607 KMLKNHGVKVIMLT
+607 KMLKNHGVKVVMLT

-655 MKSELSDNEK
+655 MKSELPDNEK

-677 ALTAADTGIA
+677 VIASADIGVAMGGSGADSAIETADC
-687 IGAGTDVAIDAADVV
+687 V
-702 LMKSRL
+702 LMKDDPMQLADAFAISKKTNRIVL
-708 TDVPAAIRLS
+708 QNIIFALGVKLIIQVLGVLGLANMWAAVFADVGVSIIAIFN
-718 RSSLRNIHENLFWAF
+718 SLRL
-733 FYNIIGIPLAA
+733 
-744 GVFIPLGLTL
+744 
-754 NPMFGAAAMSLSSF
+754 M
-768 CVVSNALRL
+768 
-777 NFCKLYSTKH
+777 
-787 DRKAKPMNNIA
+787 RK
-798 IQPSDTAKITKT
+798 
-810 IKIKGMMC
+810 
-818 EKCEH
+818 
-823 HVKTA
+823 
-828 LEAIPQVANAVANH
+828 
-842 TDGIA
+842 
-847 VAELSGEV
+847 
-855 PDKQLK
+855 
-861 KAVENSGYK
+861 
-870 VISIK
+870 

>member
-12 CAHCAEEIR
+12 CANCAEEIR
-21 AEVEKDERVKSAGM
+21 AEVEKDEHVKSAGM
-35 NFMKQELTVEADNS
+35 NFMKQELTVEAENS
-49 CSPDELMITVTEVVA
+49 CSPDELMTTVTEVVA

-106 ANGAKMNFI
+106 ASGAKMNFI
-115 NKELTVTPSK
+115 KKELTVTPSK

-145 DVTVSEKEN
+145 DVTVSEQEN

-163 KDIVKMISAGILFV
+163 KDIVKMISAGILFII
-177 VAFILE
+177 AFILE
-183 KTIGTEQLVPK
+183 KTIGTEQFVPQ
-194 IAILSMYLAA
+194 IAILTMYLAA

-334 ESLPRDITVSDEVP
+334 ESLPRDIAAGDEVP

-359 LKTTRQFTDST
+359 LKTTRHFTDST

-410 SLIPPLFT
+410 SIFPPLFT
-418 GFDFGT
+418 GFNYEPFINGIIKGKLIFPEFTGFDFIT

-468 LEAISKAK
+468 LEAISKSK

-607 KMLKNHGVKVIMLT
+607 KMLKNHGVKVVMLT
-621 GDNKSAAAAAAEK
+621 GDNKSAAATAAEK

-655 MKSELSDNEK
+655 MKSELPDNEK

-677 ALTAADTGIA
+677 VIASADIGVAMGGSGADSAIETADC
-687 IGAGTDVAIDAADVV
+687 V
-702 LMKSRL
+702 LMKDDPMQLADAFAISKKTNRIVL
-708 TDVPAAIRLS
+708 QNIIFALGVKLIIQVLGVLGLANMWAAVFADVGVSIIAIFN
-718 RSSLRNIHENLFWAF
+718 SLRL
-733 FYNIIGIPLAA
+733 
-744 GVFIPLGLTL
+744 
-754 NPMFGAAAMSLSSF
+754 M
-768 CVVSNALRL
+768 
-777 NFCKLYSTKH
+777 
-787 DRKAKPMNNIA
+787 RK
-798 IQPSDTAKITKT
+798 
-810 IKIKGMMC
+810 
-818 EKCEH
+818 
-823 HVKTA
+823 
-828 LEAIPQVANAVANH
+828 
-842 TDGIA
+842 
-847 VAELSGEV
+847 
-855 PDKQLK
+855 
-861 KAVENSGYK
+861 
-870 VISIK
+870 

>member
-12 CAHCAEEIR
+12 CANCAEEIR
-21 AEVEKDERVKSAGM
+21 AEVEKDEHVKSAGM
-35 NFMKQELTVEADNS
+35 NFMKQELTVEAENS
-49 CSPDELMITVTEVVA
+49 CSPDELMTTVTEVVA

-106 ANGAKMNFI
+106 ASGAKMNFI
-115 NKELTVTPSK
+115 KKELTVTPSK

-145 DVTVSEKEN
+145 DVTVSEQEN

-163 KDIVKMISAGILFV
+163 KDIVKMISAGILFII
-177 VAFILE
+177 AFILE
-183 KTIGTEQLVPK
+183 KTIGTEQFVPQ
-194 IAILSMYLAA
+194 IAILTMYLAA

-334 ESLPRDITVSDEVP
+334 ESLPRDIAAGDEVP

-410 SLIPPLFT
+410 SIFPPLFT
-418 GFDFGT
+418 GFNYEPFINGIIKGKLIFPEFTGFDFIT

-468 LEAISKAK
+468 LEAISKSK

-607 KMLKNHGVKVIMLT
+607 KMLKNHGVKVVMLT

-655 MKSELSDNEK
+655 MKSALPDNEK

-677 ALTAADTGIA
+677 VIASADIGVAMGGSGADSAIETADC
-687 IGAGTDVAIDAADVV
+687 V
-702 LMKSRL
+702 LMKDDPMQLADAFAISKKTNRIVL
-708 TDVPAAIRLS
+708 QNIIFALGVKLIIQVLGVLGLANMWAAVFADVGVSIIAIFN
-718 RSSLRNIHENLFWAF
+718 SLRL
-733 FYNIIGIPLAA
+733 
-744 GVFIPLGLTL
+744 
-754 NPMFGAAAMSLSSF
+754 M
-768 CVVSNALRL
+768 
-777 NFCKLYSTKH
+777 
-787 DRKAKPMNNIA
+787 RK
-798 IQPSDTAKITKT
+798 
-810 IKIKGMMC
+810 
-818 EKCEH
+818 
-823 HVKTA
+823 
-828 LEAIPQVANAVANH
+828 
-842 TDGIA
+842 
-847 VAELSGEV
+847 
-855 PDKQLK
+855 
-861 KAVENSGYK
+861 
-870 VISIK
+870 

>member
-12 CAHCAEEIR
+12 CAQCAEEIR
-21 AEVEKDERVKSAGM
+21 AEVEKDERVKSAEM
-35 NFMKQELTVEADNS
+35 NFMKQELTVEAENS
-49 CSPDELMITVTEVVA
+49 CSPDELMSTVTKVVA
-64 KLEPDVT
+64 KHEPDVT
-71 VRERQTF
+71 VKERQTF

-125 IISDKELLKQ
+125 IISDKELLKL

-163 KDIVKMISAGILFV
+163 KDIVKMISAGILFI

-299 VETGSII
+299 VETDSII

-334 ESLPRDITVSDEVP
+334 ESLPRDITIGDEVP

-359 LKTTRQFTDST
+359 LKTTRRFTDST

-401 IVVLAAVII
+401 IVVLVAVII
-410 SLIPPLFT
+410 SIFPPLFT
-418 GFDFGT
+418 GFNYEPFIDGIIKGKLIFPEFTGFDFVT

-529 GADIDQSQITEC
+529 GADIDQSQITQC

-548 IKAVISGATVLCGNS
+548 IKAVISGVTVLCGNS

-607 KMLKNHGVKVIMLT
+607 KMLKNHGVKVVMLT

-655 MKSELSDNEK
+655 MKSELPDNEK

-677 ALTAADTGIA
+677 VIASADIGVAMGGSGADSAIETADC
-687 IGAGTDVAIDAADVV
+687 V
-702 LMKSRL
+702 LMKDDPMQLADAFAISKKTNRIVL
-708 TDVPAAIRLS
+708 QNIIFALGVKLIIQVLGVLGLANMWAAVFADVGVSIIAIFN
-718 RSSLRNIHENLFWAF
+718 SLRL
-733 FYNIIGIPLAA
+733 
-744 GVFIPLGLTL
+744 
-754 NPMFGAAAMSLSSF
+754 M
-768 CVVSNALRL
+768 
-777 NFCKLYSTKH
+777 
-787 DRKAKPMNNIA
+787 RK
-798 IQPSDTAKITKT
+798 
-810 IKIKGMMC
+810 
-818 EKCEH
+818 
-823 HVKTA
+823 
-828 LEAIPQVANAVANH
+828 
-842 TDGIA
+842 
-847 VAELSGEV
+847 
-855 PDKQLK
+855 
-861 KAVENSGYK
+861 
-870 VISIK
+870 

>member
-35 NFMKQELTVEADNS
+35 NFMKQELTVETENS
-49 CSPDELMITVTEVVA
+49 CSPDELMTTVIEVVA
-64 KLEPDVT
+64 KHEPDVT
-71 VRERQTF
+71 VKERQTF

-106 ANGAKMNFI
+106 ASGAKMNFI
-115 NKELTVTPSK
+115 KKELTVTPSK

-163 KDIVKMISAGILFV
+163 KDIVKMISAGILFI

-194 IAILSMYLAA
+194 TAILTMYLAA
-204 YVICGLEVAITSI
+204 YIICGLEVAITSI

-229 TLMLIASIGAIVLGE
+229 TLMLIASIGAIILGE

-334 ESLPRDITVSDEVP
+334 ESLPRDITAGDEVP

-410 SLIPPLFT
+410 SIFPPLFT
-418 GFDFGT
+418 GFNYEPFIDGIIKGKLIFPEFTGFDFLT

-483 GTLTKGQFEVTRTE
+483 GTLTKGQFEVTRTA

-548 IKAVISGATVLCGNS
+548 IKAVISGAIVLCGNS
-563 RLMADYSINCPE
+563 RLMADYNINCPE

-580 LYVAVDNKYAGLIEI
+580 LYVAVGNKYAGLIEI

-607 KMLKNHGVKVIMLT
+607 KMLKNHGVKVVMLT

-655 MKSELSDNEK
+655 MKSELPGNEK

-677 ALTAADTGIA
+677 VIASADIGVAMGGTGADSAIETADC
-687 IGAGTDVAIDAADVV
+687 V
-702 LMKSRL
+702 LMKDDPMQLADAFAISKKTNRIVL
-708 TDVPAAIRLS
+708 QNIIFALGVKLIIQILGVLGLANMWAAVFADVGVSIIAIFN
-718 RSSLRNIHENLFWAF
+718 SLRL
-733 FYNIIGIPLAA
+733 
-744 GVFIPLGLTL
+744 
-754 NPMFGAAAMSLSSF
+754 M
-768 CVVSNALRL
+768 
-777 NFCKLYSTKH
+777 
-787 DRKAKPMNNIA
+787 RK
-798 IQPSDTAKITKT
+798 
-810 IKIKGMMC
+810 
-818 EKCEH
+818 
-823 HVKTA
+823 
-828 LEAIPQVANAVANH
+828 
-842 TDGIA
+842 
-847 VAELSGEV
+847 
-855 PDKQLK
+855 
-861 KAVENSGYK
+861 
-870 VISIK
+870 

>member
-12 CAHCAEEIR
+12 CAQCAEEIR
-21 AEVEKDERVKSAGM
+21 AEVEKDERVKSAEM
-35 NFMKQELTVEADNS
+35 NFMKQELTVEAENS
-49 CSPDELMITVTEVVA
+49 CSPDELMTTVTKVVA
-64 KLEPDVT
+64 KHEPDVT
-71 VRERQTF
+71 VKERQTF

-125 IISDKELLKQ
+125 IISDKELLKL

-163 KDIVKMISAGILFV
+163 KDIVKMISAGILFI

-299 VETGSII
+299 VETDSII

-334 ESLPRDITVSDEVP
+334 ESLPRDITIGDEVP

-359 LKTTRQFTDST
+359 LKTTRRFTDST

-401 IVVLAAVII
+401 IVVLVAVII
-410 SLIPPLFT
+410 SIFPPLFT
-418 GFDFGT
+418 GFNYEPFIDGIIKGKLIFPEFTGFDFVT

-529 GADIDQSQITEC
+529 GADIDQSQITQC

-548 IKAVISGATVLCGNS
+548 IKAVISGVTVLCGNS

-607 KMLKNHGVKVIMLT
+607 KMLKNHGVKVVMLT

-655 MKSELSDNEK
+655 MKSELPGNEK

-677 ALTAADTGIA
+677 VIASADIGVAMGGTGADSAIETADC
-687 IGAGTDVAIDAADVV
+687 V
-702 LMKSRL
+702 LMKDDPMQLADAFAISKKTNRIVL
-708 TDVPAAIRLS
+708 QNIIFALGVKLIIQVLGVLGLANMWAAVFADVGVSIIAIFN
-718 RSSLRNIHENLFWAF
+718 SLRL
-733 FYNIIGIPLAA
+733 
-744 GVFIPLGLTL
+744 
-754 NPMFGAAAMSLSSF
+754 M
-768 CVVSNALRL
+768 
-777 NFCKLYSTKH
+777 
-787 DRKAKPMNNIA
+787 RK
-798 IQPSDTAKITKT
+798 
-810 IKIKGMMC
+810 
-818 EKCEH
+818 
-823 HVKTA
+823 
-828 LEAIPQVANAVANH
+828 
-842 TDGIA
+842 
-847 VAELSGEV
+847 
-855 PDKQLK
+855 
-861 KAVENSGYK
+861 
-870 VISIK
+870 

>member
-12 CAHCAEEIR
+12 CANCAEEIR
-21 AEVEKDERVKSAGM
+21 AEVEKDEHVKSAEM
-35 NFMKQELTVEADNS
+35 NFMKQELTVEAENS
-49 CSPDELMITVTEVVA
+49 CSPDELMTTVTEVVA
-64 KLEPDVT
+64 KYEPDVT

-115 NKELTVTPSK
+115 KKELTVTPSK

-163 KDIVKMISAGILFV
+163 KDIVKMISAGILFI

-194 IAILSMYLAA
+194 IAILTMYLAA

-306 RVKPGEKIPLDGIVE
+306 RVKPGEKIPLDGIIE

-334 ESLPRDITVSDEVP
+334 ESLPKDITVGDEVP

-410 SLIPPLFT
+410 SIFPPLFT
-418 GFDFGT
+418 GFNYEPFINGIIKGKLIFPEFTGFDFIT

-595 ADMPKEHSAEAV
+595 ADMPKEHSAEAI
-607 KMLKNHGVKVIMLT
+607 KMLKNHGVKVVMLT
-621 GDNKSAAAAAAEK
+621 GDNRSAAAAAAEK

-655 MKSELSDNEK
+655 MKSELPGNEK

-677 ALTAADTGIA
+677 VIASADIGVAMGGSGADSAIETADC
-687 IGAGTDVAIDAADVV
+687 V
-702 LMKSRL
+702 LMKDDPMQLADAFAISKKTNRIVL
-708 TDVPAAIRLS
+708 QNIIFALGVKLIIQVLGVLGLANMWAAVFADVGVSIIAIFN
-718 RSSLRNIHENLFWAF
+718 SLRL
-733 FYNIIGIPLAA
+733 
-744 GVFIPLGLTL
+744 
-754 NPMFGAAAMSLSSF
+754 M
-768 CVVSNALRL
+768 
-777 NFCKLYSTKH
+777 
-787 DRKAKPMNNIA
+787 RK
-798 IQPSDTAKITKT
+798 
-810 IKIKGMMC
+810 
-818 EKCEH
+818 
-823 HVKTA
+823 
-828 LEAIPQVANAVANH
+828 
-842 TDGIA
+842 
-847 VAELSGEV
+847 
-855 PDKQLK
+855 
-861 KAVENSGYK
+861 
-870 VISIK
+870 

>member
-21 AEVEKDERVKSAGM
+21 AEVEKDEHIKSAGM
-35 NFMKQELTVEADNS
+35 NFMKQELTVEAENS
-49 CSPDELMITVTEVVA
+49 CSPDELMTTVTEVVA
-64 KLEPDVT
+64 KHEPDVT

-106 ANGAKMNFI
+106 ASDAKMNFI
-115 NKELTVTPSK
+115 KKELTVTPSK

-163 KDIVKMISAGILFV
+163 KDIVKMISAGILFI

-183 KTIGTEQLVPK
+183 KTIGTEQLVPQ
-194 IAILSMYLAA
+194 IAILTMYLAA

-334 ESLPRDITVSDEVP
+334 ESLPRDITAGDEVP

-359 LKTTRQFTDST
+359 LKTTRRFTDST

-401 IVVLAAVII
+401 IVVLVAVII
-410 SLIPPLFT
+410 SIFPPLFTGFNYEPFIDGIIKGKLIFPEFT

-514 SNSNHPIAVSVRKAY
+514 SSSNHPIAVSVRKAY
-529 GADIDQSQITEC
+529 GADIDQSQITQC

-595 ADMPKEHSAEAV
+595 ADMPKEHSAEAI
-607 KMLKNHGVKVIMLT
+607 KMLKNHGVKVVMLT
-621 GDNKSAAAAAAEK
+621 GDNRSAAAAAAEK

-655 MKSELSDNEK
+655 MKSELPDNEK

-677 ALTAADTGIA
+677 VIASADIGVAMGGSGADSAIETADC
-687 IGAGTDVAIDAADVV
+687 V
-702 LMKSRL
+702 LMKDDPMQLADAFAISKKTNRIVL
-708 TDVPAAIRLS
+708 QNIIFALGVKLIIQVLGVLGLANMWAAVFADVGVSIIAIFN
-718 RSSLRNIHENLFWAF
+718 SLRL
-733 FYNIIGIPLAA
+733 
-744 GVFIPLGLTL
+744 
-754 NPMFGAAAMSLSSF
+754 M
-768 CVVSNALRL
+768 
-777 NFCKLYSTKH
+777 
-787 DRKAKPMNNIA
+787 RK
-798 IQPSDTAKITKT
+798 
-810 IKIKGMMC
+810 
-818 EKCEH
+818 
-823 HVKTA
+823 
-828 LEAIPQVANAVANH
+828 
-842 TDGIA
+842 
-847 VAELSGEV
+847 
-855 PDKQLK
+855 
-861 KAVENSGYK
+861 
-870 VISIK
+870 

>member
-12 CAHCAEEIR
+12 CAQCAEEIR
-21 AEVEKDERVKSAGM
+21 AEVEKDERVKSAEM
-35 NFMKQELTVEADNS
+35 NFMKQELTVEAENS
-49 CSPDELMITVTEVVA
+49 CSPDELMTTVTKVVA
-64 KLEPDVT
+64 KHEPDVT
-71 VRERQTF
+71 VKERQTF

-125 IISDKELLKQ
+125 IISDKELLKL

-163 KDIVKMISAGILFV
+163 KDIVKMISAGILFI

-299 VETGSII
+299 VETDSII

-334 ESLPRDITVSDEVP
+334 ESLPRDITIGDEVP

-359 LKTTRQFTDST
+359 LKTTRRFTDST

-401 IVVLAAVII
+401 IVVLVAVII
-410 SLIPPLFT
+410 SIFPPLFT
-418 GFDFGT
+418 GFNYEPFIDGIIKGKLIFPEFTGFDFVT

-529 GADIDQSQITEC
+529 GADIDQSQITQC

-548 IKAVISGATVLCGNS
+548 IKAVISGVTVLCGNS

-607 KMLKNHGVKVIMLT
+607 KMLKNHGVKVVMLT

-655 MKSELSDNEK
+655 MKSELPDNEK

-677 ALTAADTGIA
+677 VIASADIGVAMGGSGADSAIETADC
-687 IGAGTDVAIDAADVV
+687 V
-702 LMKSRL
+702 LMKDDPMQLADAFAISKKTNHIVL
-708 TDVPAAIRLS
+708 QNIIFALGVKLIIQVLGVLGLANMWAAVFADVGVSIIAIFN
-718 RSSLRNIHENLFWAF
+718 SLRL
-733 FYNIIGIPLAA
+733 
-744 GVFIPLGLTL
+744 
-754 NPMFGAAAMSLSSF
+754 M
-768 CVVSNALRL
+768 
-777 NFCKLYSTKH
+777 
-787 DRKAKPMNNIA
+787 RK
-798 IQPSDTAKITKT
+798 
-810 IKIKGMMC
+810 
-818 EKCEH
+818 
-823 HVKTA
+823 
-828 LEAIPQVANAVANH
+828 
-842 TDGIA
+842 
-847 VAELSGEV
+847 
-855 PDKQLK
+855 
-861 KAVENSGYK
+861 
-870 VISIK
+870 

>member
-1 MKRIYILEGLD
+1 MKRIYILDGLD

-21 AEVEKDERVKSAGM
+21 AEVEKDEHVKSAGM
-35 NFMKQELTVEADNS
+35 NFMKQELTVETENS
-49 CSPDELMITVTEVVA
+49 CSPDELMTTVTEVVA

-71 VRERQTF
+71 VREKQSF

-125 IISDKELLKQ
+125 IISDKELLKL

-163 KDIVKMISAGILFV
+163 KDIVKMISAGILFI

-299 VETGSII
+299 VETDSII

-334 ESLPRDITVSDEVP
+334 ESLPRDITIGDEVP

-359 LKTTRQFTDST
+359 LKTTRRFTDST

-401 IVVLAAVII
+401 IVVLVAVII
-410 SLIPPLFT
+410 SIFPPLFT
-418 GFDFGT
+418 GFNYEPFIDGIIKGKLIFPEFTGFDFVT

-529 GADIDQSQITEC
+529 GADIDQSQITQC

-548 IKAVISGATVLCGNS
+548 IKAVISGVTVLCGNS

-607 KMLKNHGVKVIMLT
+607 KMLKNHGVKVVMLT

-655 MKSELSDNEK
+655 MKSELPDNEK

-677 ALTAADTGIA
+677 VIASADIGVAMGGSGADSAIETADC
-687 IGAGTDVAIDAADVV
+687 V
-702 LMKSRL
+702 LMKDDPMQLADAFAISKKTNRIVL
-708 TDVPAAIRLS
+708 QNIIFALGVKLIIQVLGVLGLANMWAAVFADVGVSIIAIFN
-718 RSSLRNIHENLFWAF
+718 SLRL
-733 FYNIIGIPLAA
+733 
-744 GVFIPLGLTL
+744 
-754 NPMFGAAAMSLSSF
+754 M
-768 CVVSNALRL
+768 
-777 NFCKLYSTKH
+777 
-787 DRKAKPMNNIA
+787 RK
-798 IQPSDTAKITKT
+798 
-810 IKIKGMMC
+810 
-818 EKCEH
+818 
-823 HVKTA
+823 
-828 LEAIPQVANAVANH
+828 
-842 TDGIA
+842 
-847 VAELSGEV
+847 
-855 PDKQLK
+855 
-861 KAVENSGYK
+861 
-870 VISIK
+870 

>member
-12 CAHCAEEIR
+12 CANCAEEIR
-21 AEVEKDERVKSAGM
+21 AEVEKDEHVKSAGM
-35 NFMKQELTVEADNS
+35 NFMKQELTVEAENS
-49 CSPDELMITVTEVVA
+49 CSPDELMTTVTEVVA

-106 ANGAKMNFI
+106 ASGAKMNFI
-115 NKELTVTPSK
+115 KKELTVTPSK

-145 DVTVSEKEN
+145 DVTVSEQEN

-163 KDIVKMISAGILFV
+163 KDIVKMISAGILFII
-177 VAFILE
+177 AFILE
-183 KTIGTEQLVPK
+183 KTIGTEQFVPQ
-194 IAILSMYLAA
+194 IAILTMYLAA

-334 ESLPRDITVSDEVP
+334 ESLPRDIAAGDEVP

-410 SLIPPLFT
+410 SIFPPLFT
-418 GFDFGT
+418 GFNYEPFINGIIKGKLIFPEFTGFDFIT

-468 LEAISKAK
+468 LEAISKSK

-607 KMLKNHGVKVIMLT
+607 KMLKNHGVKVVMLT
-621 GDNKSAAAAAAEK
+621 GDNKSAAATAAEK

-655 MKSELSDNEK
+655 MKSELPDNEK

-677 ALTAADTGIA
+677 VIASADIGVAMGGSGADSAIETADC
-687 IGAGTDVAIDAADVV
+687 V
-702 LMKSRL
+702 LMKDDPMQLADAFAISKKTNRIVL
-708 TDVPAAIRLS
+708 QNIIFALGVKLIIQVLGVLGLANMWAAVFADVGVSIIAIFN
-718 RSSLRNIHENLFWAF
+718 SLRL
-733 FYNIIGIPLAA
+733 
-744 GVFIPLGLTL
+744 
-754 NPMFGAAAMSLSSF
+754 M
-768 CVVSNALRL
+768 
-777 NFCKLYSTKH
+777 
-787 DRKAKPMNNIA
+787 RK
-798 IQPSDTAKITKT
+798 
-810 IKIKGMMC
+810 
-818 EKCEH
+818 
-823 HVKTA
+823 
-828 LEAIPQVANAVANH
+828 
-842 TDGIA
+842 
-847 VAELSGEV
+847 
-855 PDKQLK
+855 
-861 KAVENSGYK
+861 
-870 VISIK
+870 

>member
-12 CAHCAEEIR
+12 CAQCAEEIR
-21 AEVEKDERVKSAGM
+21 AEVEKDERVKSAEM
-35 NFMKQELTVEADNS
+35 NFMKQELTVEAENS
-49 CSPDELMITVTEVVA
+49 CSPDELMTTVTKVVA
-64 KLEPDVT
+64 KHEPDVT
-71 VRERQTF
+71 VKERQTF

-125 IISDKELLKQ
+125 IISDKELLKL

-163 KDIVKMISAGILFV
+163 KDIVKMISAGILFI

-299 VETGSII
+299 VETDSII

-334 ESLPRDITVSDEVP
+334 ESLPRDITIGDEVP

-359 LKTTRQFTDST
+359 LKTTRRFTDST

-401 IVVLAAVII
+401 IVVLVAVII
-410 SLIPPLFT
+410 SIFPPLFT
-418 GFDFGT
+418 GFNYEPFIDGIIKGKLIFPEFTGFDFVT

-529 GADIDQSQITEC
+529 GADIDQSQITQC

-548 IKAVISGATVLCGNS
+548 IKAVISGVTVLCGNS

-607 KMLKNHGVKVIMLT
+607 KMLKNHGVKVVMLT

-655 MKSELSDNEK
+655 MKSELPDNEK

-670 DGINDAP
+670 DGINDALVI
-677 ALTAADTGIA
+677 ASADIGVAMGGSGADSAIETADC
-687 IGAGTDVAIDAADVV
+687 V
-702 LMKSRL
+702 LMKDDPMQLADAFAISKKTNRIVL
-708 TDVPAAIRLS
+708 QNIIFALGVKLIIQVLGVLGLANMWAAVFADVGVSIIAIFN
-718 RSSLRNIHENLFWAF
+718 SLRL
-733 FYNIIGIPLAA
+733 
-744 GVFIPLGLTL
+744 
-754 NPMFGAAAMSLSSF
+754 M
-768 CVVSNALRL
+768 
-777 NFCKLYSTKH
+777 
-787 DRKAKPMNNIA
+787 RK
-798 IQPSDTAKITKT
+798 
-810 IKIKGMMC
+810 
-818 EKCEH
+818 
-823 HVKTA
+823 
-828 LEAIPQVANAVANH
+828 
-842 TDGIA
+842 
-847 VAELSGEV
+847 
-855 PDKQLK
+855 
-861 KAVENSGYK
+861 
-870 VISIK
+870 

>member
-12 CAHCAEEIR
+12 CANCAEEIR
-21 AEVEKDERVKSAGM
+21 AEVEKDEHVKSAGM
-35 NFMKQELTVEADNS
+35 NFMKQELTVEAENS
-49 CSPDELMITVTEVVA
+49 CSPDELMTTVTEVVA

-106 ANGAKMNFI
+106 ASGAKMNFI
-115 NKELTVTPSK
+115 KKELTVTPSK

-145 DVTVSEKEN
+145 DVTVSEQEN

-163 KDIVKMISAGILFV
+163 KDIVKMISAGILFII
-177 VAFILE
+177 AFILE
-183 KTIGTEQLVPK
+183 KTIGTEQFVPQ
-194 IAILSMYLAA
+194 IAILTMYLAA

-334 ESLPRDITVSDEVP
+334 ESLPRDIAAGDEVP

-410 SLIPPLFT
+410 SIFPPLFT
-418 GFDFGT
+418 GFNYEPFINGIIKGKLIFPEFTGFDFIT

-468 LEAISKAK
+468 LEAISKSK

-563 RLMADYSINCPE
+563 GLMADYSINCPE

-607 KMLKNHGVKVIMLT
+607 KMLKNHGVKVVMLT
-621 GDNKSAAAAAAEK
+621 GDNKSAAATAAEK

-655 MKSELSDNEK
+655 MKSELPDNEK

-677 ALTAADTGIA
+677 VIASADIGVAMGGSGADSAIETADC
-687 IGAGTDVAIDAADVV
+687 V
-702 LMKSRL
+702 LMKDDPMQLADAFAISKKTNRIVL
-708 TDVPAAIRLS
+708 QNIIFALGVKLIIQVLGVLGLANMWAAVFADVGVSIIAIFN
-718 RSSLRNIHENLFWAF
+718 SLRL
-733 FYNIIGIPLAA
+733 
-744 GVFIPLGLTL
+744 
-754 NPMFGAAAMSLSSF
+754 M
-768 CVVSNALRL
+768 
-777 NFCKLYSTKH
+777 
-787 DRKAKPMNNIA
+787 RK
-798 IQPSDTAKITKT
+798 
-810 IKIKGMMC
+810 
-818 EKCEH
+818 
-823 HVKTA
+823 
-828 LEAIPQVANAVANH
+828 
-842 TDGIA
+842 
-847 VAELSGEV
+847 
-855 PDKQLK
+855 
-861 KAVENSGYK
+861 
-870 VISIK
+870 

>member
-35 NFMKQELTVEADNS
+35 NFMKQELTVETENS
-49 CSPDELMITVTEVVA
+49 CSPDELMTTVTEVVA

-115 NKELTVTPSK
+115 KKELTVTPSK
-125 IISDKELLKQ
+125 TISDKELLKQ

-163 KDIVKMISAGILFV
+163 KDIVKMISAGILFI

-194 IAILSMYLAA
+194 TAILTMYLVA

-285 VLIDGEYI
+285 VLIDAEYI

-334 ESLPRDITVSDEVP
+334 ESLPRDITIGDEVP

-445 PLGYF
+445 PLGF
-450 AGIGKASSKG
+450 FGGIGASSKIG

-468 LEAISKAK
+468 LEAVAEMTTI
-476 VVLFDKT
+476 VFDKT
-483 GTLTKGQFEVTRTE
+483 GTLTKGEFKVSEVQPSADKNNTIGKE
-497 PAGMSKDELLRY
+497 ELLEI
-509 AAYAE
+509 AAYGE
-514 SNSNHPIAVSVRKAY
+514 GYSNHPIANSIREAY
-529 GADIDQSQITEC
+529 GKTLSMERVTDTE
-541 SEIAGKG
+541 EIAGHG
-548 IKAVISGATVLCGNS
+548 IHTFIDGREVYLGNAKLMDAQNIAYTENKTAGTVVYVACNNVFAGSIVISDTVKEGS
-563 RLMADYSINCPE
+563 KDAIR
-575 ANGTV
+575 
-580 LYVAVDNKYAGLIEI
+580 
-595 ADMPKEHSAEAV
+595 DMKQV
-607 KMLKNHGVKVIMLT
+607 GVKKTVMLT
-621 GDNKSAAAAAAEK
+621 GDRQAAADAVAAE
-634 LGITDYYAELLPE
+634 LGIDEVHAELLPADKVGQVE
-647 NKSEITLK
+647 KL
-655 MKSELSDNEK
+655 LGAQNEK
-665 VMFVG
+665 ERLAFVG

-677 ALTAADTGIA
+677 VLTRADIGIAMGSMGSDAAIEAADIVLMDDDIRKIASLVKIARKTLGIVKQNIVFALAVKALVLLLGALGMANMWEAVFADVGVSVIA
-687 IGAGTDVAIDAADVV
+687 I
-702 LMKSRL
+702 LNSMR
-708 TDVPAAIRLS
+708 
-718 RSSLRNIHENLFWAF
+718 
-733 FYNIIGIPLAA
+733 
-744 GVFIPLGLTL
+744 TL
-754 NPMFGAAAMSLSSF
+754 N
-768 CVVSNALRL
+768 
-777 NFCKLYSTKH
+777 TK
-787 DRKAKPMNNIA
+787 
-798 IQPSDTAKITKT
+798 
-810 IKIKGMMC
+810 
-818 EKCEH
+818 
-823 HVKTA
+823 
-828 LEAIPQVANAVANH
+828 
-842 TDGIA
+842 
-847 VAELSGEV
+847 
-855 PDKQLK
+855 
-861 KAVENSGYK
+861 
-870 VISIK
+870 

>member
-12 CAHCAEEIR
+12 CAQCAEEIR
-21 AEVEKDERVKSAGM
+21 AEVEKDERVKSAEM
-35 NFMKQELTVEADNS
+35 NFMKQELTVEAENS
-49 CSPDELMITVTEVVA
+49 CSPDELMTTVTKVVA
-64 KLEPDVT
+64 KHEPDVT
-71 VRERQTF
+71 VKERQTF

-125 IISDKELLKQ
+125 IISDKELLKL

-163 KDIVKMISAGILFV
+163 KDIVKMISAGILFI

-334 ESLPRDITVSDEVP
+334 ESIPRHITIDDEVP
-348 AGAINI
+348 AVAINI

-359 LKTTRQFTDST
+359 LKTTRRFTDST

-401 IVVLAAVII
+401 IVVLVAVII
-410 SLIPPLFT
+410 SIFPPLFT
-418 GFDFGT
+418 GFNYEPFIDGIIKGKLIFPEFTGFDFVT

-529 GADIDQSQITEC
+529 GADIDQSQITQC

-548 IKAVISGATVLCGNS
+548 IKAVISGVTVLCGNS

-607 KMLKNHGVKVIMLT
+607 KMLKNHGVKVVMLT

-655 MKSELSDNEK
+655 MKSELPDNEK

-677 ALTAADTGIA
+677 VIASADIGVAMGGSGADSAIETADC
-687 IGAGTDVAIDAADVV
+687 V
-702 LMKSRL
+702 LMKDDPMQLADAFAISKKTNRIVL
-708 TDVPAAIRLS
+708 QNIIFALGVKLIIQVLGVLGLANMWAAVFADVGVSIIAIFN
-718 RSSLRNIHENLFWAF
+718 SLRL
-733 FYNIIGIPLAA
+733 
-744 GVFIPLGLTL
+744 
-754 NPMFGAAAMSLSSF
+754 M
-768 CVVSNALRL
+768 
-777 NFCKLYSTKH
+777 
-787 DRKAKPMNNIA
+787 RK
-798 IQPSDTAKITKT
+798 
-810 IKIKGMMC
+810 
-818 EKCEH
+818 
-823 HVKTA
+823 
-828 LEAIPQVANAVANH
+828 
-842 TDGIA
+842 
-847 VAELSGEV
+847 
-855 PDKQLK
+855 
-861 KAVENSGYK
+861 
-870 VISIK
+870 

>member
-12 CAHCAEEIR
+12 CAQCAEEIR
-21 AEVEKDERVKSAGM
+21 AEVEKDERVKSAEM
-35 NFMKQELTVEADNS
+35 NFMKQELTVEAENS
-49 CSPDELMITVTEVVA
+49 CSPDELMTTVTKVVA
-64 KLEPDVT
+64 KHEPDVT
-71 VRERQTF
+71 VKERQTF

-125 IISDKELLKQ
+125 IISDKELLKL

-163 KDIVKMISAGILFV
+163 KDIVKMISAGILFI

-299 VETGSII
+299 VETDSII

-334 ESLPRDITVSDEVP
+334 ESLPRDITIGDEVP

-359 LKTTRQFTDST
+359 LKTTRRFTDST

-401 IVVLAAVII
+401 IVVLVAVII
-410 SLIPPLFT
+410 SIFPPLFT
-418 GFDFGT
+418 GFNYEPFIDGIIKGKLIFPEFTGFDFVT

-529 GADIDQSQITEC
+529 GADIDQSQITQC

-548 IKAVISGATVLCGNS
+548 IKAVILGVTVLCGNS

-607 KMLKNHGVKVIMLT
+607 KMLKNHGVKVVMLT

-655 MKSELSDNEK
+655 MKSELPDNEK

-677 ALTAADTGIA
+677 VIASADIGVAMGGSGADSAIETADC
-687 IGAGTDVAIDAADVV
+687 V
-702 LMKSRL
+702 LMKDDPMQLADAFAISKKTNRIVL
-708 TDVPAAIRLS
+708 QNIIFALGVKLIIQVLGVLGLANMWAAVFADVGVSIIAIFN
-718 RSSLRNIHENLFWAF
+718 SLRL
-733 FYNIIGIPLAA
+733 
-744 GVFIPLGLTL
+744 
-754 NPMFGAAAMSLSSF
+754 M
-768 CVVSNALRL
+768 
-777 NFCKLYSTKH
+777 
-787 DRKAKPMNNIA
+787 RK
-798 IQPSDTAKITKT
+798 
-810 IKIKGMMC
+810 
-818 EKCEH
+818 
-823 HVKTA
+823 
-828 LEAIPQVANAVANH
+828 
-842 TDGIA
+842 
-847 VAELSGEV
+847 
-855 PDKQLK
+855 
-861 KAVENSGYK
+861 
-870 VISIK
+870 

>member
-12 CAHCAEEIR
+12 CANCAEEIR

-35 NFMKQELTVEADNS
+35 NFMKQELTVEAENS
-49 CSPDELMITVTEVVA
+49 CSPDELMTTVTEVVA
-64 KLEPDVT
+64 KYEPDVT

-115 NKELTVTPSK
+115 KKELTVTPSK

-163 KDIVKMISAGILFV
+163 KDIVKMISAGILFI

-194 IAILSMYLAA
+194 IAILTMYLAA

-306 RVKPGEKIPLDGIVE
+306 RVKPGEKIPLDGIIE

-334 ESLPRDITVSDEVP
+334 ESLPKDITVGDEVP

-410 SLIPPLFT
+410 SIFPPLFT
-418 GFDFGT
+418 GFNYEPFINGIIKGKLIFPEFTGFDFIT

-595 ADMPKEHSAEAV
+595 ADMPKEHSAEAI
-607 KMLKNHGVKVIMLT
+607 KMLKNHGVKVVMLT
-621 GDNKSAAAAAAEK
+621 GDNRSAAAAAAEK

-655 MKSELSDNEK
+655 MKSELPGNEK

-677 ALTAADTGIA
+677 VIASADIGVAMGGSGADSAIETADC
-687 IGAGTDVAIDAADVV
+687 V
-702 LMKSRL
+702 LMKDDPMQLADAFAISKKTNRIVL
-708 TDVPAAIRLS
+708 QNIIFALGVKLIIQVLGVLGLANMWAAVFADVGVSIIAIFN
-718 RSSLRNIHENLFWAF
+718 SLRL
-733 FYNIIGIPLAA
+733 
-744 GVFIPLGLTL
+744 
-754 NPMFGAAAMSLSSF
+754 M
-768 CVVSNALRL
+768 
-777 NFCKLYSTKH
+777 
-787 DRKAKPMNNIA
+787 RK
-798 IQPSDTAKITKT
+798 
-810 IKIKGMMC
+810 
-818 EKCEH
+818 
-823 HVKTA
+823 
-828 LEAIPQVANAVANH
+828 
-842 TDGIA
+842 
-847 VAELSGEV
+847 
-855 PDKQLK
+855 
-861 KAVENSGYK
+861 
-870 VISIK
+870 

>member
-12 CAHCAEEIR
+12 CANCAEEIR

-35 NFMKQELTVEADNS
+35 NFMKQELTVEAENS
-49 CSPDELMITVTEVVA
+49 CSPDELMTTVTEVVA
-64 KLEPDVT
+64 KYEPDVT

-115 NKELTVTPSK
+115 KKELTVTPSK

-163 KDIVKMISAGILFV
+163 KDIVKMISAGILFI

-194 IAILSMYLAA
+194 IVILTMYLAA

-306 RVKPGEKIPLDGIVE
+306 RVKPGEKIPLDGIIE

-334 ESLPRDITVSDEVP
+334 ESLPRDIAAGDEVP

-410 SLIPPLFT
+410 SIFPPLFT
-418 GFDFGT
+418 GFNYEPFINGIIKGKLIFPEFTGFDFIT

-468 LEAISKAK
+468 LEAISKSK

-563 RLMADYSINCPE
+563 RLMADYSMNCPE

-607 KMLKNHGVKVIMLT
+607 KMLKNHGVKVVMLT
-621 GDNKSAAAAAAEK
+621 GDNKSAAATAAEK

-655 MKSELSDNEK
+655 MKSELPDNEK

-677 ALTAADTGIA
+677 VIASADIGVAMGGSGADSAIETADC
-687 IGAGTDVAIDAADVV
+687 V
-702 LMKSRL
+702 LMKDDPMQLADAFAISKKTNRIVL
-708 TDVPAAIRLS
+708 QNIIFALGVKLIIQVLGVLGLANMWAAVFADVGVSIIAIFN
-718 RSSLRNIHENLFWAF
+718 SLRL
-733 FYNIIGIPLAA
+733 
-744 GVFIPLGLTL
+744 
-754 NPMFGAAAMSLSSF
+754 M
-768 CVVSNALRL
+768 
-777 NFCKLYSTKH
+777 
-787 DRKAKPMNNIA
+787 RK
-798 IQPSDTAKITKT
+798 
-810 IKIKGMMC
+810 
-818 EKCEH
+818 
-823 HVKTA
+823 
-828 LEAIPQVANAVANH
+828 
-842 TDGIA
+842 
-847 VAELSGEV
+847 
-855 PDKQLK
+855 
-861 KAVENSGYK
+861 
-870 VISIK
+870 

>member
-12 CAHCAEEIR
+12 CANCAEEIR

-35 NFMKQELTVEADNS
+35 NFMKQELTVEAENS
-49 CSPDELMITVTEVVA
+49 CSPDELMTTVTEVVA

-71 VRERQTF
+71 VREKQSF

-135 VTATV
+135 VTATI

-194 IAILSMYLAA
+194 IAILSMYLVA

-334 ESLPRDITVSDEVP
+334 ESLPRDITIGDEVP

-359 LKTTRQFTDST
+359 LKTTRRFTDST

-401 IVVLAAVII
+401 IVVLVAVII
-410 SLIPPLFT
+410 SIFPPLFT
-418 GFDFGT
+418 GFNYEPFIDGIIKGKLIFPEFTGFDFVT

-529 GADIDQSQITEC
+529 GADIDQSQITQC

-677 ALTAADTGIA
+677 VIASADIGVAMGGSGADSAIETADC
-687 IGAGTDVAIDAADVV
+687 V
-702 LMKSRL
+702 LMKDDPMQLADAFAISKKTNRIVL
-708 TDVPAAIRLS
+708 QNIIFALGVKLIIQVLGVLGLANMWAAVFADVGVSIIAIFN
-718 RSSLRNIHENLFWAF
+718 SLRL
-733 FYNIIGIPLAA
+733 
-744 GVFIPLGLTL
+744 
-754 NPMFGAAAMSLSSF
+754 M
-768 CVVSNALRL
+768 
-777 NFCKLYSTKH
+777 
-787 DRKAKPMNNIA
+787 RK
-798 IQPSDTAKITKT
+798 
-810 IKIKGMMC
+810 
-818 EKCEH
+818 
-823 HVKTA
+823 
-828 LEAIPQVANAVANH
+828 
-842 TDGIA
+842 
-847 VAELSGEV
+847 
-855 PDKQLK
+855 
-861 KAVENSGYK
+861 
-870 VISIK
+870 

>member
-1 MKRIYILEGLD
+1 
-12 CAHCAEEIR
+12 
-21 AEVEKDERVKSAGM
+21 
-35 NFMKQELTVEADNS
+35 
-49 CSPDELMITVTEVVA
+49 
-64 KLEPDVT
+64 
-71 VRERQTF
+71 
-78 KEKKYIIDGLDCAQ
+78 
-92 CAEEVREAVEKSDY
+92 
-106 ANGAKMNFI
+106 
-115 NKELTVTPSK
+115 
-125 IISDKELLKQ
+125 
-135 VTATV
+135 
-140 TAVEP
+140 
-145 DVTVSEKEN
+145 
-154 HVEKKVSYT
+154 
-163 KDIVKMISAGILFV
+163 
-177 VAFILE
+177 
-183 KTIGTEQLVPK
+183 
-194 IAILSMYLAA
+194 
-204 YVICGLEVAITSI
+204 
-217 KAIAKKNFFNEN
+217 
-229 TLMLIASIGAIVLGE
+229 
-244 YEEAVA
+244 
-250 VMLFYTVGE
+250 MLFYTVGE

-299 VETGSII
+299 VETDSII

-334 ESLPRDITVSDEVP
+334 ESLPRDITIGDEVP

-359 LKTTRQFTDST
+359 LKTTRRFTDST

-401 IVVLAAVII
+401 IVVLVAVII
-410 SLIPPLFT
+410 SIFPPLFT
-418 GFDFGT
+418 GFNYEPFIDGIIKGKLIFPEFTGFDFVT

-529 GADIDQSQITEC
+529 GADIDQSQITQC

-548 IKAVISGATVLCGNS
+548 IKAVISGVTVLCGNS

-607 KMLKNHGVKVIMLT
+607 KMLKNHGVKVVMLT

-655 MKSELSDNEK
+655 MKSELPDNEK

-677 ALTAADTGIA
+677 VIASADIGVAMGGSGADSAIETADC
-687 IGAGTDVAIDAADVV
+687 V
-702 LMKSRL
+702 LMKDDPMQLADAFAISKKTNRIVL
-708 TDVPAAIRLS
+708 QNIIFALGVKLIIQVLGVLGLANMWAAVFADVGVSIIAIFN
-718 RSSLRNIHENLFWAF
+718 SLRL
-733 FYNIIGIPLAA
+733 
-744 GVFIPLGLTL
+744 
-754 NPMFGAAAMSLSSF
+754 M
-768 CVVSNALRL
+768 
-777 NFCKLYSTKH
+777 
-787 DRKAKPMNNIA
+787 RK
-798 IQPSDTAKITKT
+798 
-810 IKIKGMMC
+810 
-818 EKCEH
+818 
-823 HVKTA
+823 
-828 LEAIPQVANAVANH
+828 
-842 TDGIA
+842 
-847 VAELSGEV
+847 
-855 PDKQLK
+855 
-861 KAVENSGYK
+861 
-870 VISIK
+870 